1 MKLYLMPP
9 TRSNRAV
16 WVLEEAG
23 ELFARSS
30 SWLLSARRR
39 VAIGIASAKTWPAR
53 QERNGRL
60 DGASQTS

>member
-23 ELFARSS
+23 ELFARV
-30 SWLLSARRR
+30 LELA
-39 VAIGIASAKTWPAR
+39 P
-53 QERNGRL
+53 ERAEAGRNRDRERENL
-60 DGASQTS
+60 AGSPGKKRTP